1 MRKKQFIMLVMGLM
15 LVPFLMSTASA
26 KTLKIGSMG
35 PLTGP
40 YAADGN
46 DIKNGVLCAIDVVN
60 DEGGI
65 PGFDKIELFPQDT
78 ACDPK
83 QAVAAANKLINL
95 EVTGVIGAYCSSS
108 TIPASETLAEE
119 DIVMITPASTHQDV
133 TDRGLPY
140 MFRMCGRD
148 DDQAPAAV
156 LFMTRGL
163 NAKSVFIV
171 DDKTTYSQGLADGV
185 RRNAEKQGMMVL
197 GHDHVN
203 QGDKDFSAVL
213 TKIKRASPDVF
224 YMSLQNH
231 ASGSIMVIQARRMGL
246 DVQILSQDAMFHPNF
261 VKVAKKA
268 AEGVYVTY
276 GFTDKSTPAY
286 QTYAKRFTANY
297 GEIGAYGTYAYD
309 AAIAYFKAVKM
320 AGTTDPA
327 KVKAALL
334 KLKFQGASKKV
345 KFNKKG
351 DSGSSYVA
359 FKITDGE
366 YKLYWTPA
374 DAVIPLTQ

>member
-1 MRKKQFIMLVMGLM
+1 MRKNLFTILLVGLL
-15 LVPFLMSTASA
+15 LVPLVAGTGFA
-26 KTLKIGSMG
+26 KTLKIGSMS

-46 DIKNGVLCAIDVVN
+46 DIRNGVLTAIDVIN
-60 DEGGI
+60 DQGGI
-65 PGFDKIELFPQDT
+65 PGYSKIELFPQDT

-95 EVTGVIGAYCSSS
+95 EVVGVIGAYCSSS

-119 DIVMITPASTHQDV
+119 DIPMITPASTNEKV

-148 DDQAPAAV
+148 DDQAPTAV
-156 LFMTRGL
+156 KFMMDALG
-163 NAKSVFIV
+163 AKSLFIV

-185 RRNAEKQGMMVL
+185 EKSAKKMGMKVV
-197 GHDHVN
+197 GRDHVN

-213 TKIKRASPDVF
+213 TMAKRANPDVL

-231 ASGSIMVIQARRMGL
+231 ASGSLMAIQAKRNKL
-246 DVQILSQDAMFHPNF
+246 PATIVSQDAMYHPNF
-261 VKVAKKA
+261 IKVAKDA

-276 GFTDKSTPAY
+276 GFTDKSTPEFKA
-286 QTYAKRFTANY
+286 YAKRFTKDY

-309 AAIAYFKAVKM
+309 AALVLLNAIKKAKS
-320 AGTTDPA
+320 TDP
-327 KVKAALL
+327 KKI
-334 KLKFQGASKKV
+334 KKEIMNMNFQGASKFV
-345 KFNKKG
+345 KFRPNG
-351 DSGSSYVA
+351 DSGSDYVGY
-359 FKITDGE
+359 KIENGD
-366 YKLYWTPA
+366 YRVYWTPQKG
-374 DAVIPLTQ
+374 VLK

>member
-1 MRKKQFIMLVMGLM
+1 MRKKVLLVMVIGLI
-15 LVPFLMSTASA
+15 LFPFILSTASA

-46 DIKNGVLCAIDVVN
+46 DIKNGVLCAIDVIN

-65 PGFDKIELFPQDT
+65 PGYDKIELYPQDT

-83 QAVAAANKLINL
+83 QAVASANKLINL
-95 EVTGVIGAYCSSS
+95 EVAGVIGAYCSSS
-108 TIPASETLAEE
+108 TIPASATLAEE
-119 DIVMITPASTHQDV
+119 DILMITPASTHQDV

-156 LFMTRGL
+156 KFMMEGL
-163 NAKSVFIV
+163 NAKTVFIV

-185 RRNAEKQGMMVL
+185 ASNAKKMGMTVL
-197 GHDHVN
+197 GRDHVN
-203 QGDKDFSAVL
+203 QGDKDFSAIL
-213 TKIKRASPDVF
+213 TMVKRENPDVF

-231 ASGSIMVIQARRMGL
+231 ASGSIMAIQAKRMGL
-246 DVQILSQDAMFHPNF
+246 KSTILSQDAMFHPNF
-261 VKVAKKA
+261 IKVAKDA

-276 GFTDKSTPAY
+276 GYTDKATPAY
-286 QTYAKRFTANY
+286 KTYEKRFTANY

-309 AAIAYFKAVKM
+309 GAIVLLRAIKQAKS
-320 AGTTDPA
+320 TDPA
-327 KVKAALL
+327 KVKAEIL
-334 KLKFQGASKKV
+334 KMDFQGASKHV
-345 KFNKKG
+345 KFKPNG

-359 FKITDGE
+359 FKIQDGD
-366 YKLYWTPA
+366 YQLYWTPEKGL
-374 DAVIPLTQ
+374 VK